1 MDLCDIDM
9 QVRNMEPEIGH
20 INFSD
25 VKQQEKGVNHS
36 VISATTFKGY
46 PVIIFLQGK
55 IVTNVVIE

>member
-25 VKQQEKGVNHS
+25 VKQQERS
-36 VISATTFKGY
+36 VILIYF
-46 PVIIFLQGK
+46 
-55 IVTNVVIE
+55 